1 MSQSTESYLSELLNV
16 DCVSRLDGYIDRLKT
31 YEITEFSSYIKDYLE
46 RNSISLSSLQKKSYI
61 ERSYFY
67 QIVRGCKNPGRDKV
81 VSIALAAGMTLQ
93 DAQLAL
99 QKAGG
104 WSLCCVDPRDC
115 VLIYAVNK
123 SLSIAE
129 TNSLLEHYGEGRLE

>member
-1 MSQSTESYLSELLNV
+1 MSQSVDSYLRELLKV
-16 DCVSRLDGYIDRLKT
+16 DCVSRLDGYIDRLKGC
-31 YEITEFSSYIKDYLE
+31 EEPAFSSYIKDYLE
-46 RNSISLSSLQKKSYI
+46 RNCISLSSLQKRSYI

-81 VSIALAAGMTLQ
+81 VSIALAAGMTLPDTQ
-93 DAQLAL
+93 IAL

-104 WSLCCVDPRDC
+104 WSLCCIDPRDS

>member
-1 MSQSTESYLSELLNV
+1 M
-16 DCVSRLDGYIDRLKT
+16 
-31 YEITEFSSYIKDYLE
+31 
-46 RNSISLSSLQKKSYI
+46 
-61 ERSYFY
+61 
-67 QIVRGCKNPGRDKV
+67 RGCKHPGRDKV
-81 VSIALAAGMTLQ
+81 VSIALAAGMTLTDTQ
-93 DAQLAL
+93 IAL

-104 WSLCCVDPRDC
+104 WSLCCIDPRDS

>member
-1 MSQSTESYLSELLNV
+1 MSQSTDSYLSELLNV
-16 DCVSRLDGYIDRLKT
+16 DCVSRLDGYIDMLKNS
-31 YEITEFSSYIKDYLE
+31 EEPEFSSYIKDYLE
-46 RNSISLSSLQKKSYI
+46 RNCISLSSLQKKSYI

-81 VSIALAAGMTLQ
+81 VSIALAAGMTLPDTQ
-93 DAQLAL
+93 IAL

-104 WSLCCVDPRDC
+104 WSLCCIDPRDS
-115 VLIYAVNK
+115 VLIYAVNR

>member
-1 MSQSTESYLSELLNV
+1 MSQSTESYLSELLNI
-16 DCVSRLDGYIDRLKT
+16 DCVSRLDGYIDRLRSCGDL
-31 YEITEFSSYIKDYLE
+31 EFSSYIKDYLE
-46 RNSISLSSLQKKSYI
+46 RNSISLSSLQKRSYI

-67 QIVRGCKNPGRDKV
+67 QIVRGHKHPGRDKV
-81 VSIALAAGMTLQ
+81 VSIALAAGMTLSDTQ
-93 DAQLAL
+93 IAL

-104 WSLCCVDPRDC
+104 WSLCCIDTRDS

>member
-1 MSQSTESYLSELLNV
+1 MSQSVDEYLRELLNV
-16 DCVSRLDGYIDRLKT
+16 DCVSRLDGYIDRIRSCD
-31 YEITEFSSYIKDYLE
+31 ERAFSSYIKDYLE